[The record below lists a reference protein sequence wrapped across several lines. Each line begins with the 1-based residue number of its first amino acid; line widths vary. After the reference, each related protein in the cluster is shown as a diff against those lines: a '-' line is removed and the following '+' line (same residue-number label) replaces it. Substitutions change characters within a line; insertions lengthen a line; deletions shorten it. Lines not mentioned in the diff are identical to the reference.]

1 MATALAPE
9 PVYVIKV
16 DELSALNY
24 LNPEHS
30 RPLVADWINRGTDQ
44 KMRRSTID
52 QLLRTLHLTHPSPS
66 VTQIQQ
72 AAGLR
77 VVFATEADR
86 DDFATAFA
94 AARMQLDSAQQH
106 LVTAL
111 FDDLAQA
118 ERVIVRLSQAGIP
131 ERAITILSRAG
142 EFSISDEDWRGH
154 SKSSVAAAVA
164 GGGLTGALLGI
175 GVLALVPIAAPLS
188 ALSSIASV
196 SAVFGATGGALL
208 RMLTDKD
215 VDGREANYYEKQIR
229 RGRVFVTVDSRLV
242 SEGRDAI
249 SQIFKQAAT

>member
-1 MATALAPE
+1 
-9 PVYVIKV
+9 
-16 DELSALNY
+16 
-24 LNPEHS
+24 
-30 RPLVADWINRGTDQ
+30 
-44 KMRRSTID
+44 MRRSTID
-52 QLLRTLHLTHPSPS
+52 QLLRTLHQTHPSPS

-86 DDFATAFA
+86 DNFATAFA

-118 ERVIVRLSQAGIP
+118 ERVIDRLSQAGVP

-142 EFSISDEDWRGH
+142 EFSISDDDWRGH

-164 GGGLTGALLGI
+164 GGGLTGALVGI

-188 ALSSIASV
+188 AFSSIASV
-196 SAVFGATGGALL
+196 SAVLGATGGALL

-215 VDGREANYYEKQIR
+215 VDGRGANYYEGQIR
-229 RGRVFVTVDSRLV
+229 RGRVFVSVDSRLV
-242 SEGRDAI
+242 PTQARDAI